1 MLLRAFL
8 FFLRWSWKRPLSIL
22 ISLELCPASQHTS
35 ASYVH
40 LQSWV
45 ARTTRIA
52 FKVFLD
58 DVTEIEMSWTHGM
71 WQIVDLFVSVLR
83 VWLPISFFSLFLSL
97 SYTHCLLSSG
107 FKNEKERERE
117 RESVCVQRNKKT
129 PFNLPFTSLNALSR
143 YVSHTF
149 SPSLS
154 LSLSLLLL
162 IILFCSF
169 LSLPPSFSPN
179 KPLTRT
185 LVHSFFWQKCE
196 CILSKDILSDWD
208 ASQME
213 WESDRVRE
221 RERER
226 ERKLGGEK
234 EGGSQGEGEREEVVG
249 R

>member
-97 SYTHCLLSSG
+97 SYTHCLLSSS

-117 RESVCVQRNKKT
+117 RERERVCVCKEIKRLLSIFLSLHLT
-129 PFNLPFTSLNALSR
+129 PSLVMSRTLSLP
-143 YVSHTF
+143 
-149 SPSLS
+149 PCLS
-154 LSLSLLLL
+154 LSLFYSFSFFFALFCLCLPPSLQTSLLLAL
-162 IILFCSF
+162 
-169 LSLPPSFSPN
+169 
-179 KPLTRT
+179 
-185 LVHSFFWQKCE
+185 
-196 CILSKDILSDWD
+196 
-208 ASQME
+208 
-213 WESDRVRE
+213 
-221 RERER
+221 
-226 ERKLGGEK
+226 
-234 EGGSQGEGEREEVVG
+234 
-249 R
+249 